1 MRVISQTAGSVF
13 SRHGHVQNA
22 MIVIAF
28 VLLPCQWVLA
38 RLIST
43 VASSTIRVQEGFCT
57 RREIFVII
65 AQ

>member
-1 MRVISQTAGSVF
+1 MRMISQTAGSVF
-13 SRHGHVQNA
+13 NRHGHVQNA

-38 RLIST
+38 RLIGT
-43 VASSTIRVQEGFCT
+43 VASSTIRVQEGSST

-65 AQ
+65 AR